1 MGSQRAPHTPPF
13 ASWLNSS
20 RIKTNEKM
28 ADPNKYEYQVT
39 MSCGGCAK
47 TVEKA
52 LKELE
57 GITSYEILLEQQ
69 KVEVVTS
76 LQSSTVFQTLLQTGK
91 KVVLSDTN

>member
-1 MGSQRAPHTPPF
+1 
-13 ASWLNSS
+13 
-20 RIKTNEKM
+20 M

-57 GITSYEILLEQQ
+57 GRAT
-69 KVEVVTS
+69 V
-76 LQSSTVFQTLLQTGK
+76 STDDLWSFADIQF
-91 KVVLSDTN
+91 